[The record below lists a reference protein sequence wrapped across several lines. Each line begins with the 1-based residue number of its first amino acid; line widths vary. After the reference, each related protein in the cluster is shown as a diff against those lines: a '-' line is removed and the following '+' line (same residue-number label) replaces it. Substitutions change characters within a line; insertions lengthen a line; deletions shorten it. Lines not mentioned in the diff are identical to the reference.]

1 MDEVNVYGD
10 EWPDSTDEP
19 GFRNRERPLGKTLGA
34 QKIGGTI
41 YLIEPGQRV
50 CPYHWHFGEEEWM
63 LVLEGTVRL
72 RTPNGEREL
81 GRGDVVAFPTGPGG
95 AHDVRCSSGEPARVL
110 MLSTMSDP
118 EICVYPDS
126 EKLGAS
132 AGFLRTD
139 GARARL
145 LNREAANLEYFD
157 GERGE

>member
-1 MDEVNVYGD
+1 
-10 EWPDSTDEP
+10 
-19 GFRNRERPLGKTLGA
+19 
-34 QKIGGTI
+34 
-41 YLIEPGQRV
+41 
-50 CPYHWHFGEEEWM
+50 M
-63 LVLEGTVRL
+63 LVLEGSVTL

-81 GRGDVVAFPTGPGG
+81 TRGDIVAFPTGPDG
-95 AHDVRCSSGEPARVL
+95 AHDVRCSGEKAARVL

-157 GERGE
+157 GERGQ

>member
-10 EWPDSTDEP
+10 EWTDGTDER
-19 GFRNRERPLGKTLGA
+19 GFRNRERPLGETLGA
-34 QKIGGTI
+34 QKLGGTI
-41 YLIEPGQRV
+41 YLIEPSQRV
-50 CPYHWHFGEEEWM
+50 CPYHWHFGDEEWM
-63 LVLEGTVRL
+63 LVLDGTVTL

-81 GRGDVVAFPTGPGG
+81 ARGDIVAFPTGPGG
-95 AHDVRCSSGEPARVL
+95 AHDVRCSGGEAARVL

-145 LNREAANLEYFD
+145 LNREAANLQYFD
-157 GERGE
+157 GEREE

>member
-10 EWPDSTDEP
+10 EWPDGTDEP
-19 GFRNRERPLGKTLGA
+19 GFRNRERRLGETLGA

-41 YLIEPGQRV
+41 YLIEPGQRS

-63 LVLEGTVRL
+63 LVLEGTVTL

-81 GRGDVVAFPTGPGG
+81 TRGDVVAFPTGPGG
-95 AHDVRCSSGEPARVL
+95 AHDVRCSGGEAARVL

-145 LNREAANLEYFD
+145 LNREASNLEYFD